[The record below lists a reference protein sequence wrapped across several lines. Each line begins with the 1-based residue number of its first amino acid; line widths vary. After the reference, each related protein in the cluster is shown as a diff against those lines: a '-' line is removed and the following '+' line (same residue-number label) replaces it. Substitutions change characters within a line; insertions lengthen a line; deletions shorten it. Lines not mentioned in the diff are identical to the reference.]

1 MMNKVTIDGKE
12 YDSEELSD
20 NAKNQLGSMQA
31 CDQKI
36 RQLQTD
42 LAIAQTARSAY
53 AAALKDELPDDDTS
67 VTNGSSADQ

>member
-36 RQLQTD
+36 RQLQAD

-53 AAALKDELPDDDTS
+53 AMALKGELPDDGVT
-67 VTNGSSADQ
+67 VTNGSAGDQ